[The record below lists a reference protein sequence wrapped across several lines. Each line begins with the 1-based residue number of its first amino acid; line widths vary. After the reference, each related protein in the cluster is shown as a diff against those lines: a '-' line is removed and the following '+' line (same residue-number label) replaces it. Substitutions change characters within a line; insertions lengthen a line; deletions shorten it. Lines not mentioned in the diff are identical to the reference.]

1 MYANMLSQLIEE
13 KEEGL
18 GKLLRSSD
26 QQDVNE
32 TFVSLLKALG
42 KKNNVIF
49 DIFGVLVYQYEG
61 GYENKVDNFIP
72 LVCLNASKTCT
83 MSEELIDHE
92 KNMTIRKK
100 NEISSTD
107 DSKKKICIPP
117 NVLVNSIIVYQ
128 FCVNIFY
135 YGCLG
140 VQHFSRTR

>member
-61 GYENKVDNFIP
+61 GYQNKVDNFIP

-107 DSKKKICIPP
+107 KQYYCLS
-117 NVLVNSIIVYQ
+117 VL
-128 FCVNIFY
+128 C
-135 YGCLG
+135 
-140 VQHFSRTR
+140 